1 MRERI
6 PRVIKLLYPKRIWDV
21 PTREKCIY
29 LSFDDGP
36 IPEITPWVLDQLKK
50 YNARASFFCIGDNV
64 SKHPNIFRMVVEQ
77 GHTVGNHT
85 HNHLNGWR
93 TSVTAYLEN
102 VRQAQEVIE
111 RELPQKTGL
120 KNAIFRP
127 PYGKIRNV
135 QAKKLQQEGYSVVMW
150 SIVSMDYDQ
159 RLSSEKVLQNVLKNA
174 VPGSIIVFHDSIKAE
189 KNLKA
194 VLPQVLEH
202 FQKQGYSFKALK

>member
-21 PTREKCIY
+21 ATREKSLY

-64 SKHPNIFRMVVEQ
+64 SKHPDIFRMVVEQ

-85 HNHLNGWR
+85 HNHLDGWR
-93 TSVTAYLEN
+93 TSVATYLEN

-111 RELPQKTGL
+111 KELPQRTGL

-135 QAKKLQQEGYSVVMW
+135 QAKKLQQEGYRVVMW

-194 VLPQVLEH
+194 VLPKVLEH

>member
-21 PTREKCIY
+21 ATREKSLY

-36 IPEITPWVLDQLKK
+36 IPQVTPWVLDQLKK

-64 SKHPNIFRMVVEQ
+64 SKHPDIFRMVVEQ

-85 HNHLNGWR
+85 HNHLDGWR
-93 TSVTAYLEN
+93 TSVATYLEN

-111 RELPQKTGL
+111 KELPQRTGL

-135 QAKKLQQEGYSVVMW
+135 QAKKLQQEGYRVVMW

-194 VLPQVLEH
+194 VLPKVLEH